1 MEGFFFLLKLTQ
13 WLKNLAKIT
22 QLEKLIC
29 ENSRVTDLTCVTL
42 KLHGRGIFLA
52 FQLTIGHTCETNVLC
67 YFYGEVFSNSILI
80 NSFLTVLSFFFLK
93 KKTGE
98 VLQKWSFFLL
108 KLTQWLKNLGKIAQL
123 ETYKIATHKWY
134 MRM

>member
-52 FQLTIGHTCETNVLC
+52 FQLTIGDTCETNVSC
-67 YFYGEVFSNSILI
+67 VIFMDKFSAML
-80 NSFLTVLSFFFLK
+80 F
-93 KKTGE
+93 
-98 VLQKWSFFLL
+98 
-108 KLTQWLKNLGKIAQL
+108 
-123 ETYKIATHKWY
+123 
-134 MRM
+134 